1 MDRTEILD
9 EEYERRGWIEKFKS
23 MFAHGDD
30 MDEEEEYDAGPAI
43 RSVPRQAPA
52 AIRPEHGRGNA
63 IYTRLTFR
71 GMQDAQAAADRLKER
86 RAVIVNFERTD
97 EDVARRGVDFISGVT
112 YALDGFYE
120 KVGEKVFLFT
130 PNNTAIVADDADPS
144 ERGAGYGAYDGSR

>member
-1 MDRTEILD
+1 MERTEMLED
-9 EEYERRGWIEKFKS
+9 EDYERRGWVEKIKA

-30 MDEEEEYDAGPAI
+30 MEEDDDLDGAPIARPVG
-43 RSVPRQAPA
+43 RQAPVL
-52 AIRPEHGRGNA
+52 RTDHGRGNA
-63 IYTRLTFR
+63 IYTRLAFR

-97 EDVARRGVDFISGVT
+97 EDVARRGIDFISGVT

-130 PNNTAIVADDADPS
+130 PNNTAIVADDSDPAD
-144 ERGAGYGAYDGSR
+144 RVAAYGAYGEGR